1 MRSMPSINA
10 QIKIAENMPDIVISP
25 GRPNL
30 ADKMANTFF
39 NPSTMMLTRDN
50 FHSGSKDL
58 ETLQNYPH
66 EMSVRES
73 KRNSMLTVHS
83 AIES

>member
-58 ETLQNYPH
+58 DSLQNFPH
-66 EMSVRES
+66 EMRGEQS
-73 KRNSMLTVHS
+73 KRNSMLTVQS
-83 AIES
+83 AIDS

>member
-39 NPSTMMLTRDN
+39 NPSTMMLTKDN

-58 ETLQNYPH
+58 DSLQNFPY
-66 EMSVRES
+66 EMRGEQS
-73 KRNSMLTVHS
+73 KRNSMLTVQS
-83 AIES
+83 AIDS